1 MSASGHSRSLNP
13 LVDQTEQVGLDP
25 KTTANFAAAKIVSRV
40 ETLAGRVFLE
50 RTCAG
55 HELRTMRLLGRRR
68 HPLIEIRSRDD
79 ATLVRS
85 GASTTELQ
93 GDRRTT
99 VLAASRAFKPLTY
112 V

>member
-1 MSASGHSRSLNP
+1 M
-13 LVDQTEQVGLDP
+13 
-25 KTTANFAAAKIVSRV
+25 
-40 ETLAGRVFLE
+40 LAY
-50 RTCAG
+50 
-55 HELRTMRLLGRRR
+55 HLLGRRR